1 MIDLLC
7 VSMHGRMWGGMHACG
22 GFNWEMYFLSF
33 ERSELDVLIVGVCY
47 ACMPVARWRVFL
59 SGMLIVAICLVDV
72 RGGVGYLCC

>member
-1 MIDLLC
+1 
-7 VSMHGRMWGGMHACG
+7 
-22 GFNWEMYFLSF
+22 MYFLSF